1 MEIVISVAGG
11 LGMFLYGMNLMGD
24 ALQRTAGDKL
34 KKLVEI
40 FTSNIFTGVLMG
52 MLVTFVIQSSSA
64 TTVMV
69 IGFVNAGIM
78 TLTQATGVIMGA
90 NIGTTVTS
98 QIIAFDIMGY
108 TPLMLGVGVAIYLFA
123 KRKRVKDVAEIFVGL
138 GIIFA
143 GMAMMKNGLAPLGE
157 LPFFQTLLT
166 GLNNPIAGLIVGFA
180 MTTIIQSSSA
190 AIGILQALSAQGL
203 TIGMAVPILCG
214 DNIGTTTTALLSSVG
229 ASKTAKRAAVI
240 HFLFNLIGTVL
251 FILVLRFPVEKLVF
265 ALTPDNASR
274 QIANAHTLFNVIN
287 VLVQLPF
294 YKFLV
299 RAAERIVPGDIA
311 SDNMEA
317 KFLDRR
323 LLDTPF
329 AALSQVKLEIQRMAE
344 IVRENLNESEK
355 ALVEGNIESVEKG
368 YQLEKSTNKLQR
380 EITDYLVQL
389 SKESLSAKERV
400 TLNSYLNI
408 ISDIERI
415 GDHCENILEMAERKR
430 EDQVDFSGEGK
441 TEMLAIYEKC
451 IHAFRMMEK
460 GFENTSETDSRE
472 VLKIEDEVD
481 VLEKTLRENHI
492 SRLNAGKCSTMSG
505 IIFLDVISN
514 LERISDH
521 CSNIALFVLDNFK

>member
-1 MEIVISVAGG
+1 MDIVIPVAGG

-40 FTSNIFTGVLMG
+40 FTSNILTGVLMG

-90 NIGTTVTS
+90 NVGTTITS

-108 TPLMLGVGVAIYLFA
+108 TPLVLGLGVAIYLFS
-123 KRKRVKDVAEIFVGL
+123 KRKRIKDIAEIFIGL

-143 GMAMMKNGLAPLGE
+143 GMAMMKNGLAPLAK
-157 LPFFQTLLT
+157 LPFFHTLLMS
-166 GLNNPIAGLIVGFA
+166 LNNPIAGLLVGFG

-190 AIGILQALSAQGL
+190 AIGILQALSTQGL

-251 FILVLRFPVEKLVF
+251 FILVLRFPVQELVMS
-265 ALTPDNASR
+265 LTPDNPSR
-274 QIANAHTLFNVIN
+274 QIANSHTLFNVIN

-299 RAAERIVPGDIA
+299 RAAERVVPGDITQ
-311 SDNMEA
+311 DNMEA
-317 KFLDRR
+317 KFLDLR

-344 IVRENLNESEK
+344 IVRQNLSESRK
-355 ALVEGNIESVEKG
+355 AIIDGNVECIEKG

-389 SKESLSAKERV
+389 SKESLSDKERV

-430 EDQVDFSGEGK
+430 EDQVDFSEEGK
-441 TEMLAIYEKC
+441 KEMESIFEKC
-451 IHAFRMMEK
+451 VHAFEVMEK
-460 GFENTSETDSRE
+460 GFEDTSEGDSRE

-481 VLEKTLRENHI
+481 ALEKTLRENHI
-492 SRLNAGKCSTMSG
+492 ERLNAGKCTTMSG

-521 CSNIALFVLDNFK
+521 CSNVALFVLDNFK